1 MSGKRKAAD
10 AGVGFFSTL
19 FERVKKG
26 GKDGAKALKELEKGI
41 STRAGGKKAQ
51 GVEIIKGTKTR
62 DLGKGFGLRQ
72 TGVDKSGKKVGS
84 RMANEKELGQRSA
97 VIRSG
102 RKRIGAGAAGAAGTA
117 YILSG
122 DDKAAGKDKGK
133 ADKNK
138 AGTTT
143 AKKKTTTAKKDDGKK
158 TFRERR
164 LARMKKR
171 LEGSENEGRKRR
183 LKRRIGRVEG
193 RIEDSKKKPKKM
205 MGGGEAQGPR
215 DRGITTVVRRMA
227 GGEAR
232 GPRDRGIRTGTAGR
246 YYQGGE
252 ARLDESLGERRGKES
267 TKSQSMKSRRNESR
281 GARKPSKPQS
291 AGAATRGW
299 GAAIR

>member
-26 GKDGAKALKELEKGI
+26 GKDGAKALKELEKGV
-41 STRAGGKKAQ
+41 STRAGGKKGAET
-51 GVEIIKGTKTR
+51 VKGTTTR
-62 DLGKGFGLRQ
+62 NLGKGYGLRDPK
-72 TGVDKSGKKVGS
+72 TGRMLTKSERTKVVS
-84 RMANEKELGQRSA
+84 
-97 VIRSG
+97 SG
-102 RKRIGAGAAGAAGTA
+102 RKRIGAGTLGAAGTA

-122 DDKAAGKDKGK
+122 DDKAKDKDKGK

-138 AGTTT
+138 AGTTA
-143 AKKKTTTAKKDDGKK
+143 AKKKTITDKKVDDGKK

-193 RIEDSKKKPKKM
+193 RIEDTKERRAARGKA
-205 MGGGEAQGPR
+205 GGGEMVKAAVPGYKDGKLVKKQGAN
-215 DRGITTVVRRMA
+215 D
-227 GGEAR
+227 
-232 GPRDRGIRTGTAGR
+232 
-246 YYQGGE
+246 
-252 ARLDESLGERRGKES
+252 RLDESLGMRRGKES

-281 GARKPSKPQS
+281 GARKPSRPQS

>member
-10 AGVGFFSTL
+10 AGVGFFTTL
-19 FERVKKG
+19 FERAKKG

-133 ADKNK
+133 GDKNK

-143 AKKKTTTAKKDDGKK
+143 AKKKTTTTKKDDGKK

-171 LEGSENEGRKRR
+171 LEGSENEGRKKR

-193 RIEDSKKKPKKM
+193 RIARNKAD
-205 MGGGEAQGPR
+205 GGEMVKG
-215 DRGITTVVRRMA
+215 
-227 GGEAR
+227 
-232 GPRDRGIRTGTAGR
+232 

-267 TKSQSMKSRRNESR
+267 SKSQSMKSRRNESR
-281 GARKPSKPQS
+281 GATKKSTPKS